1 MSVKVAGQ
9 GLSRP
14 ENTHSLPAIV
24 LVAEPKQH
32 QTGISGGALGLWFGC
47 FAHLGRLG
55 LVLGDS
61 ARHVD
66 LVPDARNEY
75 VSEHSGQMRIEC
87 KAKRTTECFRLDV
100 IQREVDV

>member
-1 MSVKVAGQ
+1 
-9 GLSRP
+9 
-14 ENTHSLPAIV
+14 
-24 LVAEPKQH
+24 
-32 QTGISGGALGLWFGC
+32 
-47 FAHLGRLG
+47 
-55 LVLGDS
+55 
-61 ARHVD
+61 